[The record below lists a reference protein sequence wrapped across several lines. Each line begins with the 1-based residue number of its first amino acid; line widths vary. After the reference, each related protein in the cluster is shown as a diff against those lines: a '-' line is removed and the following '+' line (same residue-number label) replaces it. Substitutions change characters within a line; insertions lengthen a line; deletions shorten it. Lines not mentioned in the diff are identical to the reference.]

1 MTRVI
6 PLLAGLL
13 LWTSAGEVCA
23 EVNIPMDCRVSNRPP
38 GRCGW
43 CALET
48 LGRHQ
53 HIKSLFGLTDK
64 NARLARPEDLEQVL
78 AERRISY
85 QVQERG
91 QLETRI
97 LLSAL
102 GKNHGV
108 VIGFRELYP
117 GAGGHIVTLI
127 DLGAEEVR
135 VIDPNDSDH
144 RVRIMNRERFFY
156 WWDGFA
162 LVLTENLPE
171 GAAQKNSQQEL
182 GFEGKKRTVY
192 SLPAGDTSRS
202 SFGKNSQ
209 SAP

>member
-1 MTRVI
+1 MTRVF

-13 LWTSAGEVCA
+13 LWMPAMEARA
-23 EVNIPMDCRVSNRPP
+23 EVDIPIECRVSNQPP

-48 LGRHQ
+48 VGRHQ
-53 HIKSLFGLTDK
+53 HIKALFGLTDK

-91 QLETRI
+91 QLDTRI

-108 VIGFRELYP
+108 VVGFRELFP

-127 DLGAEEVR
+127 DLGADEVR
-135 VIDPNDSDH
+135 VIDPNDPDH
-144 RVRIMNRERFFY
+144 RVRTMSRERFFY

-162 LVLTENLPE
+162 LILVDPPDI
-171 GAAQKNSQQEL
+171 A
-182 GFEGKKRTVY
+182 
-192 SLPAGDTSRS
+192 SR
-202 SFGKNSQ
+202 
-209 SAP
+209 

>member
-1 MTRVI
+1 MTRVF

-13 LWTSAGEVCA
+13 LWMPAMEARA
-23 EVNIPMDCRVSNRPP
+23 EVDIPIECRVSNQPP

-48 LGRHQ
+48 VGRHQ
-53 HIKSLFGLTDK
+53 RIRGLFGLTDK

-78 AERRISY
+78 IEKGVSY

-91 QLETRI
+91 QFSTEI

-102 GKNHGV
+102 RKNHGV
-108 VIGFRELYP
+108 VVGFRELYP
-117 GAGGHIVTLI
+117 GAGGHIVTLV
-127 DLGAEEVR
+127 DLGVNEVR

-144 RVRIMNRERFFY
+144 RVRTLSRERFFR

-162 LVLTENLPE
+162 LVLTERIPQT
-171 GAAQKNSQQEL
+171 A
-182 GFEGKKRTVY
+182 
-192 SLPAGDTSRS
+192 SR
-202 SFGKNSQ
+202 
-209 SAP
+209 